1 MSKRYRFSVKKE
13 VGHVKKLSDTIYAED
28 LKDACNKFADNI
40 STSILDNESTYS
52 YYSKRVEEC
61 VGENK
66 NHVLLK
72 FDYKNEQVETF
83 IERID

>member
-1 MSKRYRFSVKKE
+1 MAKRYKFFVKKE
-13 VGHVKKLSDTIYAED
+13 VGHIRKLSDTMYAED
-28 LKDACNKFADNI
+28 LKDACKKFADNI

-52 YYSKRVEEC
+52 YYVNKVEEC

-66 NHVLLK
+66 NHVHLK
-72 FDYKNEQVETF
+72 FDYKDEQVETF